1 MDQRTELK
9 RDIEDRRS
17 EISRTVDQMENRVN
31 PGHVAARQTYK
42 IRRAL
47 TEWKD
52 KIMGSDQ
59 TQGGLKNVIGEVT
72 DTVSTAPDQVMAR
85 TRGNPLAAGVIAFG
99 AGALIAS
106 LLPETPT
113 ERKLAATLQP
123 GVQEATSRLTEAGRN
138 IADDL
143 KDDVKEGV
151 ENIRDTAASAAQ
163 GMKEQVVDANTGN
176 AQRE

>member
-31 PGHVAARQTYK
+31 PGHVAARQTYR
-42 IRRAL
+42 IRRVV

-52 KIMGSDQ
+52 KIMGSDE

-72 DTVSTAPDQVMAR
+72 DTVATAPDQVMAR

-106 LLPETPT
+106 LLPETPA

-123 GVQEATSRLTEAGRN
+123 GVKEATSRLTEAGRN
-138 IADDL
+138 LADDL

-163 GMKEQVVDANTGN
+163 GMKEQVTEVGSRM
-176 AQRE
+176 AQE

>member
-9 RDIEDRRS
+9 REIEDRRS

-31 PGHVAARQTYK
+31 PGHVAARQTYR
-42 IRRAL
+42 IRRAV
-47 TEWKD
+47 TEWRD

-106 LLPETPT
+106 LLPETPA

-123 GVQEATSRLTEAGRN
+123 GVHEATSRLTEAGRN

-143 KDDVKEGV
+143 KGDVRAGV
-151 ENIRDTAASAAQ
+151 ENIRESAASAAQ
-163 GMKEQVVDANTGN
+163 GMMEQATDVPTRND
-176 AQRE
+176 QQ